1 MSDHSEP
8 TRVAAVR
15 PSRSGSPFQLNLE
28 QQRKRA
34 KELLLA
40 LRMGEAD
47 AQRRFRRYHPRG
59 EGASEPNVTDSL
71 AHLTEAQLVIA
82 RELGLPSWPA
92 LKAHILAMRKAR
104 DSILHDAAAPDADAE
119 TLHIR
124 CGSDLRSSL
133 ENAGF
138 AGAFLEYADP
148 LCQGPVTPDA
158 AWLARRA
165 AFLAQAYG
173 PHTGRNAKQIADDLQ
188 RAESALQSA
197 AARYQRVVLWF
208 EHDTYDQVVLARCL
222 AQFAETPPRRLEL
235 ISVDRFPGSTRFI
248 GLGQLPPEALR
259 LLWTERGAV
268 SGQQVSAGHSV
279 WEMLRSPDPTPLAR
293 AARDGIPAL
302 PHLAKALRRHCQELP
317 WLDNGLSLTERL
329 VLQLL
334 AERPRTVGQTYAELM
349 LSREPLPW
357 LGDLMFLFIV
367 EGMKRSAEPVFT
379 GAFDGDD
386 QHWSQERLTITD
398 LGRAVLAGEVDWLSL
413 SPPERWVGGV
423 QILAGQPCWRWEDQT
438 ANSHLSRAAGK
449 VGKGASARGPSP
461 GSLREPTSAAE
472 RER

>member
-8 TRVAAVR
+8 TRTPAIQ
-15 PSRSGSPFQLNLE
+15 PSRSGSPFRLNLE

-34 KELLLA
+34 KELLRG
-40 LRMGEAD
+40 LRTGDAD
-47 AQRRFRRYHPRG
+47 AQLRYRRYHPRG
-59 EGASEPNVTDSL
+59 DEASNTNATDGL
-71 AHLTEAQLVIA
+71 ARLSEAQLVIA
-82 RELGLPSWPA
+82 RELGLPSWPE
-92 LKAHILAMRKAR
+92 LKAHILAMRRAR
-104 DSILHDAAAPDADAE
+104 DSTSRGAEAPDADTE

-138 AGAFLEYADP
+138 VGAFLEYADP
-148 LCQGPVTPDA
+148 LCQGPVTLDA
-158 AWLARRA
+158 AWLARRS

-173 PHTGRNAKQIADDLQ
+173 PHTGRDAKQIADDLQ
-188 RAESALQSA
+188 GAESALQSA
-197 AARYQRVVLWF
+197 AEHYQRVVLWF
-208 EHDTYDQVVLARCL
+208 EHDTYDQLVLARCL
-222 AQFAETPPRRLEL
+222 AQFADTPPRRLEL

-259 LLWTERGAV
+259 LLWMERRPV
-268 SGQQVSAGHSV
+268 SDRQTAAGRQV
-279 WEMLRSPDPTPLAR
+279 WQMLRSPDPTPLAR
-293 AARDGIPAL
+293 VARNGTPEL

-334 AERPRTVGQTYAELM
+334 AERPGTVGQTYAELM

-367 EGMKRSAEPVFT
+367 ESMKRAVEPVFT
-379 GAFDGDD
+379 SAFDGDD
-386 QHWSQERLTITD
+386 RRWPQERLTLTV
-398 LGRAVLAGEVDWLSL
+398 LGRTVLAGEVDWLSL

-423 QILAGQPCWRWEDQT
+423 HIQAGQRSWRWDDQ
-438 ANSHLSRAAGK
+438 AGAAVLG
-449 VGKGASARGPSP
+449 
-461 GSLREPTSAAE
+461 
-472 RER
+472 

>member
-1 MSDHSEP
+1 VSDHSEP
-8 TRVAAVR
+8 TRTPAIQ
-15 PSRSGSPFQLNLE
+15 PSRSGSPFRLNLE

-34 KELLLA
+34 KELLRG
-40 LRMGEAD
+40 LRTGDAD
-47 AQRRFRRYHPRG
+47 AQLRYRRYHPRG
-59 EGASEPNVTDSL
+59 DAASNTNVTDSL
-71 AHLTEAQLVIA
+71 ARLSEAQLVIA
-82 RELGLPSWPA
+82 RELGLPDSPE
-92 LKAHILAMRKAR
+92 LKAHILAMQSAR
-104 DSILHDAAAPDADAE
+104 DSMSRGAEAPDADAE

-173 PHTGRNAKQIADDLQ
+173 PHTGRDAKQISDDLH
-188 RAESALQSA
+188 RAERALQSA
-197 AARYQRVVLWF
+197 AEHYQRVVLWF
-208 EHDTYDQVVLARCL
+208 EHDTYDQLVLARCL
-222 AQFAETPPRRLEL
+222 AQFADTPPRRLEL

-259 LLWTERGAV
+259 LLWRERLPV
-268 SGQQVSAGHSV
+268 SDRQTAAGRQV

-293 AARDGIPAL
+293 AARDGIPEL
-302 PHLAKALRRHCQELP
+302 PHLTKAVGRHCQELP

-367 EGMKRSAEPVFT
+367 ESMKRTTEPVFT
-379 GAFDGDD
+379 STFDGDD
-386 QHWSQERLTITD
+386 RRWPQERLTITP
-398 LGRAVLAGEVDWLSL
+398 LGRAVLAGKVDWLSL
-413 SPPERWVGGV
+413 SPPERWLGGV
-423 QILAGQPCWRWEDQT
+423 HIQEQPCWRWDDQT
-438 ANSHLSRAAGK
+438 STTRFSHFAGE
-449 VGKGASARGPSP
+449 VVARRRG
-461 GSLREPTSAAE
+461 G
-472 RER
+472 